1 MRPPISSTSAPRFDQ
16 TKVLSGCAVIRPNVS
31 DRKRL
36 VELKVRYEDPGK
48 ARALLAGSEH
58 VGSYRQTDTYFALG
72 ERRLKIREAF
82 GRPVGQLVY
91 YERPDRPGVK
101 ESEVLR
107 YEAVDPSV
115 LKERLARTSTGVV
128 ATQFP
133 FA

>member
-1 MRPPISSTSAPRFDQ
+1 MGGHPPERVRPQATRRAEGAVRGPREGPRAP
-16 TKVLSGCAVIRPNVS
+16 G
-31 DRKRL
+31 
-36 VELKVRYEDPGK
+36 
-48 ARALLAGSEH
+48 
-58 VGSYRQTDTYFALG
+58 G
-72 ERRLKIREAF
+72 ERARRHLPPDGHVLRARRAAAQDPRGLRPS
-82 GRPVGQLVY
+82 GRQLVY

-115 LKERLARTSTGVV
+115 PKERLTGTSTGVV

>member
-58 VGSYRQTDTYFALG
+58 VGTYRQTDTYFALG